1 MAQPDPKIIEDEE
14 EFLDDVAAF
23 HRVRGTNFDR
33 EGKLS
38 GRPMSLHKLYK
49 MVMER
54 GGYDALSKE
63 RMAWRS
69 LVRPFGFSSQHEGAM
84 TFQIKSLYY
93 KNLAAYEIAKY
104 WGETPPPREIL
115 EDLTAKGGDL
125 RSRTLE
131 NYPIPGHRESMA
143 LVDVHESED
152 DPSTPRKFP
161 GDGEEP
167 NSASRYPTRMLR
179 QDPKRTQLFQ
189 PDTNPARGRIMRST
203 ASPQPQSYPSQ
214 PTYSNASSDPRH
226 PSFNIQNYE
235 PRPPMALTLRPVITP
250 GSNPDVF
257 FQRKAMALAQKLPR
271 VQPEP
276 QQFLKGHILSMG
288 GPNIYLRCLYG
299 LRSGIPEEQSFALH
313 HLVKVSFE
321 RGDKYKF
328 EGFPF
333 LAESLLEKALEIIPL
348 VYGTKWKVSY
358 SEKQGMAPE
367 NVINAAFGIPDILT
381 RIEQLKATAELP
393 DDVTTDEDA
402 TKLDKLCEAALVI
415 LNMVTLEEN
424 AKFISNFAL
433 FRDFLTIAITLP
445 PQPRLAEFKHYAL
458 EMAEQVTR
466 YYLMLP
472 QDPLYLSMLPYLQS
486 PDRSMTLSA
495 LRAINRIGIELDPV
509 FQITGVPL
517 STIERLISLTLLE
530 CDDELVEACLDFLY
544 EYTATYEN
552 NIAALSESPEL
563 YSKLMPRLVTLMN
576 HSPST
581 HEEVILNKPKPQ
593 RPVMTPTIP
602 QIPSDLHEQLLQY
615 PEPTRSSRW
624 LKCCFEEYRDDD
636 ITQIAIWQAYQSRF
650 QHNQPVPAAEFIKN
664 VSSTFSTAQAQV
676 INGVQPRFIIKGI
689 RPRRVLVDTSGQP
702 YFKCFWEI
710 AKPDPYDPVARSTQR
725 HLCQSW
731 KSTRRSLWNHI
742 VQDHLN
748 VARDSQGRFANPTG
762 EYSCRWT
769 GCMRSAPFSN
779 ANDAAAHV
787 RSHIPETGEE
797 MAKLIL
803 ELTGA
808 GPEKEAEVTKHT
820 SYYTAIDEAGNPVG
834 ISFMSVMIM
843 RNLARFANK
852 HGSEFE
858 KSGIKLMS
866 RLFGHVMRDIWH
878 VFSLNRTLRHY
889 LGQLIDM
896 IEKGEREEKKGVKR
910 ELEDDTDSITG

>member
-1 MAQPDPKIIEDEE
+1 MAQPDPRIIEDEQ

-23 HRVRGTNFDR
+23 HRARGTNFDR

-49 MVMER
+49 MVMGR
-54 GGYDALSKE
+54 GGYDVLSKE

-131 NYPIPGHRESMA
+131 NYPIPGHRESIA
-143 LVDVHESED
+143 LVDVHHESED

-161 GDGEEP
+161 GNGDEP
-167 NSASRYPTRMLR
+167 NNASRYPTRMLR

-189 PDTNPARGRIMRST
+189 PDTSSTRSRIMRST
-203 ASPQPQSYPSQ
+203 ASPQPQAYPAQ
-214 PTYSNASSDPRH
+214 PVYSNASSDPRH

-271 VQPEP
+271 MQPEP
-276 QQFLKGHILSMG
+276 QHFLKGQISSMG

-333 LAESLLEKALEIIPL
+333 LAESLLEKALEILAL
-348 VYGTKWKVSY
+348 VYGTEWTVSY
-358 SEKQGMAPE
+358 NEKQGTAPE
-367 NVINAAFGIPDILT
+367 NVINAAFGTPDLLT
-381 RIEQLKATAELP
+381 RIEQLKAAAGLP
-393 DDVTTDEDA
+393 DDVTTEEEA

-424 AKFISNFAL
+424 ARFLADFAL

-445 PQPRLAEFKHYAL
+445 PQPRLAEFKRYAL

-495 LRAINRIGIELDPV
+495 LRAINRIGIELEPV
-509 FQITGVPL
+509 FQITGVPIA
-517 STIERLISLTLLE
+517 TIERLISLTLLE

-544 EYTATYEN
+544 EYTATYDN
-552 NIAALSESPEL
+552 NISALAENADL

-576 HSPST
+576 HRPST
-581 HEEVILNKPKPQ
+581 HEEVILNKPKQQ
-593 RPVMTPTIP
+593 RPVVAPTIP
-602 QIPSDLHEQLLQY
+602 QIPADLHEHLLQY
-615 PEPTRSSRW
+615 PEPARSSRW
-624 LKCCFEEYRDDD
+624 LKCCFEEFRDDD

-689 RPRRVLVDTSGQP
+689 RPRRVLVDTTGEP
-702 YFKCFWEI
+702 YYKCFWEI
-710 AKPDPYDPVARSTQR
+710 SKPDPYDPVAQSAQR

-731 KSTRRSLWNHI
+731 KSTRQSLWNHI
-742 VQDHLN
+742 VEDHLN
-748 VARDSQGRFANPTG
+748 VARDSDGRFANPTG
-762 EYSCRWT
+762 EYTCRWT
-769 GCMRSAPFSN
+769 GCMRSEPFTN
-779 ANDAAAHV
+779 AIDAAAHV
-787 RSHIPETGEE
+787 RSHIPETGEA
-797 MAKLIL
+797 MAKLVL

-852 HGSEFE
+852 HGAEFE
-858 KSGIKLMS
+858 KSGTKLMS

-878 VFSLNRTLRHY
+878 
-889 LGQLIDM
+889 
-896 IEKGEREEKKGVKR
+896 
-910 ELEDDTDSITG
+910 DDADSIVG